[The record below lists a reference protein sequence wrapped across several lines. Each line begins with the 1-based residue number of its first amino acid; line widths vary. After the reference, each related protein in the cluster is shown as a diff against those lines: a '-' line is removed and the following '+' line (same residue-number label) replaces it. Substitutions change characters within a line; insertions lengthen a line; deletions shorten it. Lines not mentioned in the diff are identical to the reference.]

1 MSKAKQTESTIK
13 LSEEA
18 LNELRDFLN
27 KINDVKY
34 EIDNL
39 SGEKNISTVMYTL
52 GAAAHVL
59 NEIEIDLESLIE
71 SLEPTETD
79 NTNS

>member
-1 MSKAKQTESTIK
+1 MSKVKQTESTIK
-13 LSEEA
+13 LSEES

-52 GAAAHVL
+52 GSAAHML

>member
-1 MSKAKQTESTIK
+1 MSKVKQTESTIK
-13 LSEEA
+13 LSEES

-52 GAAAHVL
+52 GAAAHML

-71 SLEPTETD
+71 SFESTETD

>member
-13 LSEEA
+13 LSEES